1 MHQAELL
8 NAGQY
13 ASRLY
18 WNASDPVFIEE
29 MQLEISRATQ
39 NPLVLTD
46 YDAAACYDCF
56 IPNLG
61 MTVSRKNMEFQP
73 PSRFQMQQLYN
84 IMQSS
89 MFGQK

>member
-1 MHQAELL
+1 
-8 NAGQY
+8 
-13 ASRLY
+13 
-18 WNASDPVFIEE
+18 

-46 YDAAACYDCF
+46 YDAAACYDRF